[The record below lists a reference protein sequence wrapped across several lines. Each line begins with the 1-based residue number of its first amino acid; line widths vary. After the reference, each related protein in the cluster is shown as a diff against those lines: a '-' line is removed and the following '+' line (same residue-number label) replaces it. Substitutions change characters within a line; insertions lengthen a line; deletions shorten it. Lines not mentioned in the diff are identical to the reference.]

1 MVASEHGHEKIT
13 RLLLRC
19 QADVNATRDDK
30 CAGSAARARPDGGCL
45 RSSCISDNPADSTA
59 GARSSLLMR

>member
-13 RLLLRC
+13 RVLLRC

-30 CAGSAARARPDGGCL
+30 CAGSSLPGRCL
-45 RSSCISDNPADSTA
+45 MEGASGAVAYPADSTA